1 MTKPKG
7 LTKLTNLKVNEISLC
22 RKGMNQEANVTLFK
36 AAPDPVLKSDMEE
49 EDGVEE
55 CSTCGKPSDACVCD
69 KSAEKSCKDKKETP
83 TEDVKMADNIKD
95 VKKEV
100 VEESIEVNGTTI
112 TKSVAGD
119 GVFEVVKAL
128 QAETKVIKDALA
140 KAQEEAVV
148 EKAKREEAEFITKAE
163 ALFPSIPLDI
173 EKKGKLLH
181 EVSTKLSKESQD
193 ACMEV
198 FKCAETLSAD
208 LVKEEKGSTSNKDA
222 SSDVM
227 SRYDLLTKKYAE
239 ENHVSLSKARIEVMK
254 TDEGK
259 GLLKN

>member
-1 MTKPKG
+1 MSSPKKSI
-7 LTKLTNLKVNEISLC
+7 TKLTNLKVSEISLC

-36 AAPDPVLKSDMEE
+36 AAPDPLLENDTEEGDNMEE
-49 EDGVEE
+49 
-55 CSTCGKPSDACVCD
+55 CITCGKPSDACICNN
-69 KSAEKSCKDKKETP
+69 SAEKSCKDKKETP
-83 TEDVKMADNIKD
+83 TEDVKMADDMKD
-95 VKKEV
+95 VKKEA
-100 VEESIEVNGTTI
+100 VEESIEVNGITI
-112 TKSVAGD
+112 TKSAAGD
-119 GVFEVVKAL
+119 GVFEIMKAL
-128 QAETKVIKDALA
+128 QAETKVIKDALV
-140 KAQEEAVV
+140 KAQEELSV
-148 EKAKREEAEFITKAE
+148 EKAKREEAEYISKAE

-198 FKCAETLSAD
+198 FKCAETLSKD
-208 LVKEEKGSTSNKDA
+208 LTKEEGGCGGEDT
-222 SSDVM
+222 SDVM

-259 GLLKN
+259 DLLKN